1 MATCGR
7 SRTWT
12 ANRRAGLC
20 PAGCRGRLAAGWYP
34 PAASALIA
42 RMENA
47 LSHRLDTLWRMESP
61 ALIARLARMLRGDVG
76 RAEELAQDTWLA
88 ALERWPT
95 QGVPDNPGAWLMTTA
110 RNRAID
116 VLRQHQRVAGQH
128 ALWGSE
134 LEPQPLPLP
143 DDSDALQ
150 DDIGDDLLRLMF
162 VACHPV
168 LSADARVALTLRLL
182 GGLTTD
188 EIARAFL
195 QPEPTI
201 AQRIVRAKRTLA
213 QKQIPYEVPRADA
226 LPERLASVLEA
237 IYLVFN
243 EGYAASAGDVWMRP
257 ALCAEALRLARIL
270 AHRMPAPPVLG
281 LLALM
286 ELQASRAAARVDAQG
301 APILL
306 DQQNRAQW
314 DWLQIERGQQALTR
328 AVSAGGGDDPYV
340 LQARIAFCHASARRA
355 EDTDWARIAALY
367 AQLLQVMPSPV
378 VALNRVVAV
387 SRSEGAFAAWA
398 LLQPLLDEPRLQGY
412 APLMVVR
419 GELLQQ
425 LGREQD
431 ARDAFASAAALSQN
445 QAERTLLRQWAGLPP
460 EN

>member
-1 MATCGR
+1 MHE
-7 SRTWT
+7 
-12 ANRRAGLC
+12 
-20 PAGCRGRLAAGWYP
+20 P
-34 PAASALIA
+34 
-42 RMENA
+42 A
-47 LSHRLDTLWRMESP
+47 LSQRLDTLWRMESP
-61 ALIARLARMLRGDVG
+61 VLIARLARLLGGDVG

-88 ALERWPT
+88 ALERWPV
-95 QGVPDNPGAWLMTTA
+95 QGIPDNPGAWLMTTA

-116 VLRQHQRVAGQH
+116 VLRQHRRVAQQH
-128 ALWGSE
+128 AQWGEE
-134 LEPQPLPLP
+134 LHPAALPAP
-143 DDSDALQ
+143 DDSQALE

-168 LSADARVALTLRLL
+168 LPADARVALSLRLL
-182 GGLTTD
+182 GGLTTT

-213 QKQIPYEVPRADA
+213 QKQVPYEVPRADA

-243 EGYAASAGDVWMRP
+243 EGYAASAGDDWMRP

-301 APILL
+301 APVLL
-306 DQQNRAQW
+306 DQQNRARW
-314 DWLQIERGQQALTR
+314 DWLQIERGQQALAR

-367 AQLLQVMPSPV
+367 AHLLQVMPSPV

-419 GELLQQ
+419 GELQQQ

-431 ARDAFASAAALSQN
+431 AREAFASAAALSQN
-445 QAERTLLRQWAGLPP
+445 QAERTLLRQRAGLPQ
-460 EN
+460 EI

>member
-1 MATCGR
+1 MHE
-7 SRTWT
+7 
-12 ANRRAGLC
+12 
-20 PAGCRGRLAAGWYP
+20 P
-34 PAASALIA
+34 
-42 RMENA
+42 A
-47 LSHRLDTLWRMESP
+47 LSQRLDILWRMESP
-61 ALIARLARMLRGDVG
+61 VLIARLARLLGGDVG

-88 ALERWPT
+88 ALERWPV
-95 QGVPDNPGAWLMTTA
+95 QGIPDNPGAWLMTTA

-116 VLRQHQRVAGQH
+116 VLRQHRRVAQQH
-128 ALWGSE
+128 AQWGEE
-134 LEPQPLPLP
+134 LHPAALPAP
-143 DDSDALQ
+143 DDSQALE

-168 LSADARVALTLRLL
+168 LPADARVALSLRLL
-182 GGLTTD
+182 GGLTTT

-243 EGYAASAGDVWMRP
+243 EGYAASAGDDWMRP

-270 AHRMPAPPVLG
+270 AHRMPVPPVLG

-306 DQQNRAQW
+306 DQQNRARW
-314 DWLQIERGQQALTR
+314 DWLQIERGQQALAR

-445 QAERTLLRQWAGLPP
+445 QAERTLLRQRAGLPQ

>member
-1 MATCGR
+1 MD
-7 SRTWT
+7 
-12 ANRRAGLC
+12 
-20 PAGCRGRLAAGWYP
+20 AA
-34 PAASALIA
+34 LTQ
-42 RMENA
+42 
-47 LSHRLDTLWRMESP
+47 RLDTLWRMESP
-61 ALIARLARMLRGDVG
+61 ALIARLARMLGGDIG

-128 ALWGSE
+128 VQWGTE

-143 DDSDALQ
+143 DDSEALQ

-213 QKQIPYEVPRADA
+213 AKQVPFEVPRQAA
-226 LPERLASVLEA
+226 LPERLGSVLA
-237 IYLVFN
+237 VVYLIFN
-243 EGYAASAGDVWMRP
+243 EGYAASSGDDWMRP
-257 ALCAEALRLARIL
+257 ALCEEALRLGRVL
-270 AHRMPAPPVLG
+270 QQRLPAWPQVHG

-286 ELQASRAAARVDAQG
+286 ELQGSRAAARVDAQG
-301 APILL
+301 NPILL
-306 DQQNRAQW
+306 PDQDRTRW
-314 DWLQIERGQQALTR
+314 DHLQVARGQASLQQAL
-328 AVSAGGGDDPYV
+328 AVGGADDGYV
-340 LQARIAFCHASARRA
+340 LQAAIAECHARARRA

-367 AQLLQVMPSPV
+367 ARLAQVQPSPV
-378 VALNRVVAV
+378 VELNRAVAV
-387 SRSEGAFAAWA
+387 SRAEGAAAAWSLVEALADDPRLRDYAPLAAVQGDLLSQLGRHAEAADAFARAARLTPNARERA
-398 LLQPLLDEPRLQGY
+398 LLQARAD
-412 APLMVVR
+412 
-419 GELLQQ
+419 
-425 LGREQD
+425 D
-431 ARDAFASAAALSQN
+431 AAR
-445 QAERTLLRQWAGLPP
+445 
-460 EN
+460 

>member
-1 MATCGR
+1 MHE
-7 SRTWT
+7 
-12 ANRRAGLC
+12 
-20 PAGCRGRLAAGWYP
+20 P
-34 PAASALIA
+34 
-42 RMENA
+42 A
-47 LSHRLDTLWRMESP
+47 LSQRLDTLWRMESP
-61 ALIARLARMLRGDVG
+61 VLIARLARLLGGDVG

-88 ALERWPT
+88 ALERWPV
-95 QGVPDNPGAWLMTTA
+95 QGIPDNPGAWLMTTA

-116 VLRQHQRVAGQH
+116 VLRQHRRVAQQH
-128 ALWGSE
+128 AQWGEE
-134 LEPQPLPLP
+134 LHPAALPAP
-143 DDSDALQ
+143 DDSQALE

-168 LSADARVALTLRLL
+168 LPADARVALSLRLL
-182 GGLTTD
+182 GGLTTT

-213 QKQIPYEVPRADA
+213 QKKIPYEVPRADA
-226 LPERLASVLEA
+226 LPARLASVLEA

-243 EGYAASAGDVWMRP
+243 EGYAASAGDDWMRP

-306 DQQNRAQW
+306 DQQNRARW

-431 ARDAFASAAALSQN
+431 ARDAFATAAALSQN
-445 QAERTLLRQWAGLPP
+445 LAERTLLRQRAGLPQ

>member
-1 MATCGR
+1 MHE
-7 SRTWT
+7 
-12 ANRRAGLC
+12 
-20 PAGCRGRLAAGWYP
+20 P
-34 PAASALIA
+34 
-42 RMENA
+42 A
-47 LSHRLDTLWRMESP
+47 LSQRLDTLWRMESP
-61 ALIARLARMLRGDVG
+61 VLIARLARLLGGDVG
-76 RAEELAQDTWLA
+76 RAEDLAQDTWLA
-88 ALERWPT
+88 ALERWPV
-95 QGVPDNPGAWLMTTA
+95 QGIPDNPGAWLMTTA

-116 VLRQHQRVAGQH
+116 VLRQHQRVAQQH
-128 ALWGSE
+128 AQWGEE
-134 LEPQPLPLP
+134 LHPAALPAP
-143 DDSDALQ
+143 DDSQALE

-168 LSADARVALTLRLL
+168 LPADARVALTLRLL
-182 GGLTTD
+182 GGLTTI

-213 QKQIPYEVPRADA
+213 QKQVPYEVPRADA

-243 EGYAASAGDVWMRP
+243 EGYAASAGDDWMRP

-270 AHRMPAPPVLG
+270 AHRMPVPPVLG

-286 ELQASRAAARVDAQG
+286 ELQASRASARVDAQG

-306 DQQNRAQW
+306 DQQNRAHW

-412 APLMVVR
+412 APLLVVR

-445 QAERTLLRQWAGLPP
+445 QAERTLLRQRAGLPP

>member
-1 MATCGR
+1 MHE
-7 SRTWT
+7 
-12 ANRRAGLC
+12 
-20 PAGCRGRLAAGWYP
+20 P
-34 PAASALIA
+34 
-42 RMENA
+42 A
-47 LSHRLDTLWRMESP
+47 LSQRLDTLWRMESP
-61 ALIARLARMLRGDVG
+61 VLIARLARLLGGDVG

-88 ALERWPT
+88 ALERWPV
-95 QGVPDNPGAWLMTTA
+95 QGMPDNPGAWLMTTA

-116 VLRQHQRVAGQH
+116 VLRQHRRVAQQH
-128 ALWGSE
+128 AQWGEE
-134 LEPQPLPLP
+134 LHPAALPAP
-143 DDSDALQ
+143 DDSQALE

-168 LSADARVALTLRLL
+168 LPADARVALTLRLL
-182 GGLTTD
+182 GGLTTI

-213 QKQIPYEVPRADA
+213 QKQVPYEVPRADA

-243 EGYAASAGDVWMRP
+243 EGYAASAGDDWMRP

-306 DQQNRAQW
+306 DQQNRAHW

-340 LQARIAFCHASARRA
+340 LQARIAFCHAGARRA

-367 AQLLQVMPSPV
+367 AKLLQVMPSPV

-425 LGREQD
+425 LGRDQD
-431 ARDAFASAAALSQN
+431 ARDAFASAASLSQN
-445 QAERTLLRQWAGLPP
+445 QAERTLLRQRAGLSP

>member
-1 MATCGR
+1 MHE
-7 SRTWT
+7 
-12 ANRRAGLC
+12 
-20 PAGCRGRLAAGWYP
+20 P
-34 PAASALIA
+34 
-42 RMENA
+42 A
-47 LSHRLDTLWRMESP
+47 LSQRLDTLWRMESP
-61 ALIARLARMLRGDVG
+61 VLIARLARLLGGDVG

-88 ALERWPT
+88 ALERWPV
-95 QGVPDNPGAWLMTTA
+95 QGIPDNPGAWLMTTA

-116 VLRQHQRVAGQH
+116 VLRQHRRVAQQH
-128 ALWGSE
+128 AQWGEE
-134 LEPQPLPLP
+134 LHPAALPAP
-143 DDSDALQ
+143 DDSQALE

-168 LSADARVALTLRLL
+168 LPADARVALSLRLL
-182 GGLTTD
+182 GGLTTT

-243 EGYAASAGDVWMRP
+243 EGYAASAGDDWMRP

-270 AHRMPAPPVLG
+270 AHRMPVPPVLG

-306 DQQNRAQW
+306 DQQNRARW
-314 DWLQIERGQQALTR
+314 DWLQIERGQQALAR

-340 LQARIAFCHASARRA
+340 LQARIAFCHAGARRA

-378 VALNRVVAV
+378 VALNRVVTV

-445 QAERTLLRQWAGLPP
+445 QAERTLLRQRAGLSQ

>member
-1 MATCGR
+1 MHE
-7 SRTWT
+7 
-12 ANRRAGLC
+12 
-20 PAGCRGRLAAGWYP
+20 P
-34 PAASALIA
+34 
-42 RMENA
+42 A
-47 LSHRLDTLWRMESP
+47 LSQRLDTLWRMESP
-61 ALIARLARMLRGDVG
+61 VLIARLARLLGGDVG

-88 ALERWPT
+88 ALERWPV
-95 QGVPDNPGAWLMTTA
+95 QGIPDNPGAWLMTTA

-116 VLRQHQRVAGQH
+116 VLRQHRRVAQQH
-128 ALWGSE
+128 AQWGEE
-134 LEPQPLPLP
+134 LHPAALPAP
-143 DDSDALQ
+143 DDSQALE

-168 LSADARVALTLRLL
+168 LPADARVALSLRLL
-182 GGLTTD
+182 GGLTTT

-243 EGYAASAGDVWMRP
+243 EGYAASAGDDWMRP

-270 AHRMPAPPVLG
+270 AHRMSVPPVLG

-306 DQQNRAQW
+306 DQQNRARW
-314 DWLQIERGQQALTR
+314 DWLQIERGQQALAR

-445 QAERTLLRQWAGLPP
+445 QAERTLLRQRAGLPQ

>member
-1 MATCGR
+1 
-7 SRTWT
+7 
-12 ANRRAGLC
+12 
-20 PAGCRGRLAAGWYP
+20 
-34 PAASALIA
+34 
-42 RMENA
+42 
-47 LSHRLDTLWRMESP
+47 
-61 ALIARLARMLRGDVG
+61 
-76 RAEELAQDTWLA
+76 
-88 ALERWPT
+88 
-95 QGVPDNPGAWLMTTA
+95 
-110 RNRAID
+110 
-116 VLRQHQRVAGQH
+116 
-128 ALWGSE
+128 
-134 LEPQPLPLP
+134 
-143 DDSDALQ
+143 
-150 DDIGDDLLRLMF
+150 
-162 VACHPV
+162 
-168 LSADARVALTLRLL
+168 
-182 GGLTTD
+182 
-188 EIARAFL
+188 
-195 QPEPTI
+195 
-201 AQRIVRAKRTLA
+201 
-213 QKQIPYEVPRADA
+213 

-243 EGYAASAGDVWMRP
+243 EGYAASAGDDWMRP

-270 AHRMPAPPVLG
+270 AHRMPVPPVLG

-306 DQQNRAQW
+306 DQQNRARW
-314 DWLQIERGQQALTR
+314 DWLQIERGQQALAR

-445 QAERTLLRQWAGLPP
+445 QAERTLLRQRAGLPQ

>member
-1 MATCGR
+1 MHE
-7 SRTWT
+7 
-12 ANRRAGLC
+12 
-20 PAGCRGRLAAGWYP
+20 P
-34 PAASALIA
+34 
-42 RMENA
+42 A
-47 LSHRLDTLWRMESP
+47 LSQRLDTLWRMESP
-61 ALIARLARMLRGDVG
+61 VLIARLARLLGGDVG

-88 ALERWPT
+88 ALERWPV
-95 QGVPDNPGAWLMTTA
+95 QGIPDNPGAWLMTTA

-116 VLRQHQRVAGQH
+116 VLRQHRRVAQQH
-128 ALWGSE
+128 AQWGEE
-134 LEPQPLPLP
+134 LHPAALPAP
-143 DDSDALQ
+143 DDSQALE

-168 LSADARVALTLRLL
+168 LPADARVALSLRLL
-182 GGLTTD
+182 GGLTTT

-243 EGYAASAGDVWMRP
+243 EGYAASAGDDWMRP

-270 AHRMPAPPVLG
+270 AHRMPVPPVLG

-306 DQQNRAQW
+306 DQQNRARW
-314 DWLQIERGQQALTR
+314 DWLQIERGQQALAR

-378 VALNRVVAV
+378 VALNQVVAV

-445 QAERTLLRQWAGLPP
+445 QAERTLLRQWAGLPQ

>member
-1 MATCGR
+1 MHE
-7 SRTWT
+7 
-12 ANRRAGLC
+12 
-20 PAGCRGRLAAGWYP
+20 P
-34 PAASALIA
+34 
-42 RMENA
+42 A
-47 LSHRLDTLWRMESP
+47 LSQRLDTLWRMESP
-61 ALIARLARMLRGDVG
+61 VLIARLARLLGGDVG

-88 ALERWPT
+88 ALERWPV
-95 QGVPDNPGAWLMTTA
+95 QGIPDNPGAWLMTTA

-116 VLRQHQRVAGQH
+116 VLRQHRRVAQQH
-128 ALWGSE
+128 AQWGEE
-134 LEPQPLPLP
+134 LHPAALPAP
-143 DDSDALQ
+143 DDSQALE

-168 LSADARVALTLRLL
+168 LPADARVALSLRLL
-182 GGLTTD
+182 GGLTTT

-243 EGYAASAGDVWMRP
+243 EGYAASAGDDWMRP

-270 AHRMPAPPVLG
+270 AHRMPVPPVLG

-306 DQQNRAQW
+306 DQQNRARW
-314 DWLQIERGQQALTR
+314 DWLQIERGQQALAR

-445 QAERTLLRQWAGLPP
+445 QAERTLLRQRAGLAQ

>member
-1 MATCGR
+1 MHE
-7 SRTWT
+7 
-12 ANRRAGLC
+12 
-20 PAGCRGRLAAGWYP
+20 P
-34 PAASALIA
+34 
-42 RMENA
+42 A
-47 LSHRLDTLWRMESP
+47 LSQRLDTLWRMESP
-61 ALIARLARMLRGDVG
+61 VLIARLARLLGGDVG

-88 ALERWPT
+88 ALERWPV
-95 QGVPDNPGAWLMTTA
+95 QGIPDNPGAWLMTTA

-116 VLRQHQRVAGQH
+116 VLRQHQRVAQQH
-128 ALWGSE
+128 AQWGEE
-134 LEPQPLPLP
+134 LHPAALPAP
-143 DDSDALQ
+143 DDSQALE

-168 LSADARVALTLRLL
+168 LPADARVALTLRLL
-182 GGLTTD
+182 GGLTTI

-213 QKQIPYEVPRADA
+213 QKQVPYEVPRADA

-243 EGYAASAGDVWMRP
+243 EGYAASAGDDWMRP

-306 DQQNRAQW
+306 DQQNRAHW

-387 SRSEGAFAAWA
+387 SRSEGAFGAWA

-425 LGREQD
+425 LGRDQD
-431 ARDAFASAAALSQN
+431 ARDAFASAASLSQN
-445 QAERTLLRQWAGLPP
+445 QAERTLLRQRAGLPP

>member
-1 MATCGR
+1 MHE
-7 SRTWT
+7 
-12 ANRRAGLC
+12 
-20 PAGCRGRLAAGWYP
+20 
-34 PAASALIA
+34 SAL
-42 RMENA
+42 
-47 LSHRLDTLWRMESP
+47 SQRLDTLWRMESP
-61 ALIARLARMLRGDVG
+61 VLIARLARLLGGDVG

-88 ALERWPT
+88 ALERWPV
-95 QGVPDNPGAWLMTTA
+95 QGIPDNPGAWLMTTA

-116 VLRQHQRVAGQH
+116 VLRQHRRVAQQH
-128 ALWGSE
+128 AQWGEE
-134 LEPQPLPLP
+134 LHPAALPAP
-143 DDSDALQ
+143 DDSQALE

-168 LSADARVALTLRLL
+168 LPADARVALSLRLL
-182 GGLTTD
+182 GGLTTT

-243 EGYAASAGDVWMRP
+243 EGYAASAGDDWMRP

-270 AHRMPAPPVLG
+270 AHRMPVPPVLG

-306 DQQNRAQW
+306 DQQNRARW
-314 DWLQIERGQQALTR
+314 DWLQIERGQQALAR

-445 QAERTLLRQWAGLPP
+445 QAERTLLRQRAGLPQ

>member
-1 MATCGR
+1 MHE
-7 SRTWT
+7 
-12 ANRRAGLC
+12 
-20 PAGCRGRLAAGWYP
+20 P
-34 PAASALIA
+34 
-42 RMENA
+42 A
-47 LSHRLDTLWRMESP
+47 LSQRLDTLWRMESP
-61 ALIARLARMLRGDVG
+61 VLIARLARLLGGDVG

-88 ALERWPT
+88 ALERWPV
-95 QGVPDNPGAWLMTTA
+95 QGIPDNPGAWLMTTA

-116 VLRQHQRVAGQH
+116 VLRQHQRVAQQH
-128 ALWGSE
+128 AQWGE
-134 LEPQPLPLP
+134 ALHPAALPAP
-143 DDSDALQ
+143 DDSQALE

-168 LSADARVALTLRLL
+168 LPADARVALTLRLL
-182 GGLTTD
+182 GGLTTI

-213 QKQIPYEVPRADA
+213 QKQVPYEVPRADA

-243 EGYAASAGDVWMRP
+243 EGYAASAGDDWMRP

-355 EDTDWARIAALY
+355 EYTDWVRIAALY

-445 QAERTLLRQWAGLPP
+445 LAERTLLRQRAGLPQ

>member
-1 MATCGR
+1 MHE
-7 SRTWT
+7 
-12 ANRRAGLC
+12 
-20 PAGCRGRLAAGWYP
+20 P
-34 PAASALIA
+34 
-42 RMENA
+42 A
-47 LSHRLDTLWRMESP
+47 LSQRLDTLWRMESP
-61 ALIARLARMLRGDVG
+61 VLIARLARLLGGDVG

-88 ALERWPT
+88 ALERWPV
-95 QGVPDNPGAWLMTTA
+95 QGIPDNPGAWLMTTA

-116 VLRQHQRVAGQH
+116 VLRQHRRVTQQH
-128 ALWGSE
+128 AQWGEE
-134 LEPQPLPLP
+134 LHPAALPAP
-143 DDSDALQ
+143 DDSQALE

-168 LSADARVALTLRLL
+168 LPADARVALTLRLL
-182 GGLTTD
+182 GGLTTI

-201 AQRIVRAKRTLA
+201 AQRIVRAKRTLV
-213 QKQIPYEVPRADA
+213 QKQVPYEVPRAEA

-243 EGYAASAGDVWMRP
+243 EGYAASAGDDWMRP

-270 AHRMPAPPVLG
+270 AHRMPAPSVLG

-286 ELQASRAAARVDAQG
+286 ELQASRAAARVDARG

-306 DQQNRAQW
+306 DQQNRAHW
-314 DWLQIERGQQALTR
+314 DWLQIERGQQALAR

-412 APLMVVR
+412 APLLVVR

-445 QAERTLLRQWAGLPP
+445 QAERTLLRQRAGLPP

>member
-1 MATCGR
+1 MHE
-7 SRTWT
+7 
-12 ANRRAGLC
+12 
-20 PAGCRGRLAAGWYP
+20 P
-34 PAASALIA
+34 
-42 RMENA
+42 A
-47 LSHRLDTLWRMESP
+47 LSQRLDTLWRMESP
-61 ALIARLARMLRGDVG
+61 VLIARLARLLGGDVG

-88 ALERWPT
+88 ALERWPV
-95 QGVPDNPGAWLMTTA
+95 QGIPDNPGAWLMTTA

-116 VLRQHQRVAGQH
+116 VLRQHQRVAQQH
-128 ALWGSE
+128 AQWGEE
-134 LEPQPLPLP
+134 LHPAALPAP
-143 DDSDALQ
+143 DDSQALE

-168 LSADARVALTLRLL
+168 LPADARVALTLRLL
-182 GGLTTD
+182 GGLTTI

-213 QKQIPYEVPRADA
+213 QKQVPYEVPRADA

-243 EGYAASAGDVWMRP
+243 EGYAASAGDDWMRP

-270 AHRMPAPPVLG
+270 AHRMPVPPVLG

-306 DQQNRAQW
+306 DQQNRAHW

-387 SRSEGAFAAWA
+387 SRSDGAFAAWA

-431 ARDAFASAAALSQN
+431 ARDAFASAANLSQN
-445 QAERTLLRQWAGLPP
+445 QAERTLLRQRAGLPQ
-460 EN
+460 ES

>member
-1 MATCGR
+1 MHE
-7 SRTWT
+7 
-12 ANRRAGLC
+12 
-20 PAGCRGRLAAGWYP
+20 P
-34 PAASALIA
+34 
-42 RMENA
+42 A
-47 LSHRLDTLWRMESP
+47 LSQRLDTLWRMESP
-61 ALIARLARMLRGDVG
+61 VLIARLARLLGGDVG

-88 ALERWPT
+88 ALERWPV
-95 QGVPDNPGAWLMTTA
+95 QGIPDNPGAWLMTTA

-116 VLRQHQRVAGQH
+116 VLRQHRRVAQQH
-128 ALWGSE
+128 AQWGEE
-134 LEPQPLPLP
+134 LHPAALPAP
-143 DDSDALQ
+143 DDSQALE

-168 LSADARVALTLRLL
+168 LPADARVALSLRLL
-182 GGLTTD
+182 GGLTTT

-243 EGYAASAGDVWMRP
+243 EGYAASAGDDWMRP

-270 AHRMPAPPVLG
+270 AHRMPVPPVLG

-286 ELQASRAAARVDAQG
+286 ELQGSRAAARVDAQG

-306 DQQNRAQW
+306 DQQNRARW
-314 DWLQIERGQQALTR
+314 DWLQIERGRQALAR

-445 QAERTLLRQWAGLPP
+445 QAERTLLRQRAGLPQ

>member
-1 MATCGR
+1 MHE
-7 SRTWT
+7 
-12 ANRRAGLC
+12 
-20 PAGCRGRLAAGWYP
+20 P
-34 PAASALIA
+34 
-42 RMENA
+42 A
-47 LSHRLDTLWRMESP
+47 LSQRLDTLWRMESP
-61 ALIARLARMLRGDVG
+61 VLIARLARLLGGDVG

-88 ALERWPT
+88 ALERWPV
-95 QGVPDNPGAWLMTTA
+95 QGIPDNPGAWLMTTA

-116 VLRQHQRVAGQH
+116 VLRQHRRVAQQH
-128 ALWGSE
+128 AQWGEE
-134 LEPQPLPLP
+134 LHPAALPAP
-143 DDSDALQ
+143 DDSQALE

-168 LSADARVALTLRLL
+168 LPADARVALSLRLL
-182 GGLTTD
+182 GGLTTT

-226 LPERLASVLEA
+226 LPARLASVLEA

-243 EGYAASAGDVWMRP
+243 EGYAASAGDDWMRP

-270 AHRMPAPPVLG
+270 AHRMPVPPVLG

-306 DQQNRAQW
+306 DQQNRARW
-314 DWLQIERGQQALTR
+314 DWLQIERGQQALAR

-355 EDTDWARIAALY
+355 EDTDWARIAGLY

-445 QAERTLLRQWAGLPP
+445 QAERTLLRQRAGLPQ

>member
-1 MATCGR
+1 MHE
-7 SRTWT
+7 
-12 ANRRAGLC
+12 
-20 PAGCRGRLAAGWYP
+20 P
-34 PAASALIA
+34 
-42 RMENA
+42 A
-47 LSHRLDTLWRMESP
+47 LSQRLDTLWRMESP
-61 ALIARLARMLRGDVG
+61 VLIARLARLLGGDVG

-88 ALERWPT
+88 ALERWPV
-95 QGVPDNPGAWLMTTA
+95 QGIPDNPGAWLMTTA

-116 VLRQHQRVAGQH
+116 VLRQHRRVAQQH
-128 ALWGSE
+128 AQWGEE
-134 LEPQPLPLP
+134 LHPAALPAP
-143 DDSDALQ
+143 DDSQALE

-168 LSADARVALTLRLL
+168 LPADARVALSLRLL
-182 GGLTTD
+182 GGLTTT

-243 EGYAASAGDVWMRP
+243 EGYAASAGDDWMRP

-270 AHRMPAPPVLG
+270 AHRMPVPPVLG

-286 ELQASRAAARVDAQG
+286 ELQASRAGARVDAQG

-306 DQQNRAQW
+306 DQQNRARW
-314 DWLQIERGQQALTR
+314 DWLQIERGQQALAR

-355 EDTDWARIAALY
+355 EDTDWARIAGLY

-445 QAERTLLRQWAGLPP
+445 QAERTLLRQRAGLPQ